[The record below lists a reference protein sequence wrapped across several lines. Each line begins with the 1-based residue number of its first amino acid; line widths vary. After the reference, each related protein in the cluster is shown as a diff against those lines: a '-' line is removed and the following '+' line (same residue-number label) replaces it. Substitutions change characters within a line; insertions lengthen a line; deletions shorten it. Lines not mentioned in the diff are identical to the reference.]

1 MLKGFNLGDKFSTKK
16 PKKKIT
22 KGDEKIINEIYG
34 LQDEP
39 RKAPRKKAPITEE
52 RPRSKE
58 GTKGR
63 RWKIIITNNDLY
75 EKYEFVFRKSIGI
88 GRIENTVDFEE
99 FLTVDDPKVSK
110 LHCSIVSMRDSLF
123 IQDEGS
129 SNFTFLNKKK
139 VKKPEEIQKED
150 IIRIG
155 NTTLEIIRVFRES
168 R

>member
-1 MLKGFNLGDKFSTKK
+1 MLKGFNFGEKASVRK

-22 KGDEKIINEIYG
+22 KSDEKIISEIYG
-34 LQDEP
+34 HQEEP
-39 RKAPRKKAPITEE
+39 RKVPKKKAPPTEE
-52 RPRSKE
+52 GRRSKE
-58 GTKGR
+58 QAKGR

-75 EKYEFVFRKSIGI
+75 EKYEFVFRKSVGI
-88 GRIENTVDFEE
+88 GRIENTEDFEE
-99 FLTVDDPKVSK
+99 FLTVNDPKVSK
-110 LHCSIVSMRDSLF
+110 LHCSIFSLKDSLY

-129 SNFTFLNKKK
+129 SNSTFLNKKK

-155 NTTLEIIRVFRES
+155 NTTLEIVRVFRES